1 MEEEAPPGGTVARS
15 EEVIEGRL
23 PEETV
28 LLHTG
33 SGRSLR
39 LNRTAVYLWERLET
53 PQEPRRLAQE
63 LADRFELEQER
74 ADTDTAAFLAELE
87 ERGFLSRR

>member
-1 MEEEAPPGGTVARS
+1 MEGGPAAGGTVARS
-15 EEVIEGRL
+15 GEVIEGRL

-39 LNRTAVYLWERLET
+39 INQTAAFLWERLET

-63 LADRFELEQER
+63 LADHFGIEAETAE
-74 ADTDTAAFLAELE
+74 TDTAAFLAELE
-87 ERGFLSRR
+87 QRGFLSRH